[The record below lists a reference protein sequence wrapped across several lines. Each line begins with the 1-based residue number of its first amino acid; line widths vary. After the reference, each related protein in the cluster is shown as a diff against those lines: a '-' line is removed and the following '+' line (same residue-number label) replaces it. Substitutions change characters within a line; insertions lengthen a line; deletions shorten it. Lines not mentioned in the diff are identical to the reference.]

1 MVTYGVYCVAFGMQS
16 AAGMTDSEE
25 SRSAL
30 RGQLADTTYLGVRFL
45 LVSRAEGARAVIL
58 TYQESALLGHRV
70 LFAVRHE

>member
-1 MVTYGVYCVAFGMQS
+1 MFVAGRAVRKGPGSTMVTYGVYCVAFGMQS

-58 TYQESALLGHRV
+58 TY
-70 LFAVRHE
+70 